1 MTRDEL
7 VRIVKQSNANT
18 LIARRMRAALGLPLH
33 VPTISGGR
41 TRDRSAK
48 ARKYRGVRKCMKQ
61 KHGVRL

>member
-7 VRIVKQSNANT
+7 IKLVKQSNSTT
-18 LIARRMRAALGLPLH
+18 LIACKMRKALGLPP
-33 VPTISGGR
+33 VKQRGR

-48 ARKYRGVRKCMKQ
+48 RRKYRGARKLMKQ

>member
-7 VRIVKQSNANT
+7 VRIVKHSNANT
-18 LIARRMRAALGLPLH
+18 LIARRMRECLGLPLNML
-33 VPTISGGR
+33 TTSGGR

-48 ARKYRGVRKCMKQ
+48 ARKYRGARKCMKQ

>member
-48 ARKYRGVRKCMKQ
+48 SRKYRNAKQLMRQ

>member
-7 VRIVKQSNANT
+7 VRLVKQSNSTT
-18 LIARRMRAALGLPLH
+18 LLARRMREALGLPLH
-33 VPTISGGR
+33 VRTASGGH

-48 ARKYRGVRKCMKQ
+48 ARKYRNARKCMKQ

>member
-18 LIARRMRAALGLPLH
+18 LIARRMRECLGLSLH
-33 VPTISGGR
+33 VLTTSGGR

-48 ARKYRGVRKCMKQ
+48 ARKYRGARKCMKQ

>member
-33 VPTISGGR
+33 VPTASGGR

-48 ARKYRGVRKCMKQ
+48 ARKYRGARKCMKQ

>member
-18 LIARRMRAALGLPLH
+18 LIARRMRECLGLPLH
-33 VPTISGGR
+33 VPATSCGR

-48 ARKYRGVRKCMKQ
+48 ARKYRGARKCMKQ

>member
-18 LIARRMRAALGLPLH
+18 LIARRMRECLGLPLH
-33 VPTISGGR
+33 VPATSGGR

-48 ARKYRGVRKCMKQ
+48 ARKYRGARKCMKQ

>member
-18 LIARRMRAALGLPLH
+18 LIARRMRECLGLPLH